1 MLDVCFAGDAHIGDI
16 CSPVGAQGWNINK
29 QVPGVEPGSLVRR
42 MVPSRV
48 KGPDR
53 LETAAG
59 VFKYR
64 VLPFGTL
71 LGPEITGP
79 KNFKP
84 SLEGLE
90 GTRVRVVS
98 DCSCA
103 GPRL

>member
-1 MLDVCFAGDAHIGDI
+1 MSETFVFRWVLKGGISIGR
-16 CSPVGAQGWNINK
+16 CPALSPAAQY
-29 QVPGVEPGSLVRR
+29 VL
-42 MVPSRV
+42 PS
-48 KGPDR
+48 GG
-53 LETAAG
+53 TGNAAG

-64 VLPFGTL
+64 VFPFGTL

-103 GPRL
+103 GPRLPR